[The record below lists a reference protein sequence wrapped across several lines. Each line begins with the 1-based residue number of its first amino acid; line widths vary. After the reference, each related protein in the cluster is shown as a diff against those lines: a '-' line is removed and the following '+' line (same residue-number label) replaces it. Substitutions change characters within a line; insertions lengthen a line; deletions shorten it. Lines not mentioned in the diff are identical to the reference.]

1 VPIECSAFGDD
12 LVGERFRAVIAR
24 DEFLLVNIED
34 ASFREC
40 RAEAASYSF
49 TDTYCWGDSMSKRNQ
64 VIFEEGGLEAM
75 ARLQE
80 QDEEFCRRLRIR
92 VRLSGETGP

>member
-1 VPIECSAFGDD
+1 MISLVSVFGQSSQGTNFSWSN
-12 LVGERFRAVIAR
+12 V
-24 DEFLLVNIED
+24 ED
-34 ASFREC
+34 ARFREC